1 MKSLTHFLSQIPD
14 HRRKQG
20 QRISLPS
27 FLSMVILGNMS
38 GYTSLQSLARFFKNN
53 ENFFTDKFSLYHG
66 VPGYT
71 RIRTLLLEIE
81 FEHLTDAFFKW
92 SSQFIEKG
100 DWIHMD
106 GKGLSSTITNYNDS
120 YQNFHYIVCSFCN
133 RTGISLSAATFE
145 SKKQSEIKTVQEMI
159 ELFADKG
166 VIITLDALHCQKKPP
181 KKSWMDE
188 MII

>member
-1 MKSLTHFLSQIPD
+1 MKSLTHFLSQISD

-20 QRISLPS
+20 QRISLPA

-38 GYTSLQSLARFFKNN
+38 GHTSLQSLARYFDNNKDFFIK
-53 ENFFTDKFSLYHG
+53 KFSLHHG

-71 RIRTLLLEIE
+71 RTRTLLMEID
-81 FEHLTDAFFKW
+81 FEQLTDAFSKW

-106 GKGLSSTITNYNDS
+106 GKGLSSTITNYSES
-120 YQNFHYIVCSFCN
+120 YQNFQYIVSSFCT
-133 RTGISLSAATFE
+133 RTGISLSAETFE
-145 SKKQSEIKTVQEMI
+145 SKKQSEIITVQEMI
-159 ELFADKG
+159 EFFSNKG
-166 VIITLDALHCQKKPP
+166 VIITLDALHCQKKPQ
-181 KKSWMDE
+181 KKSWMEE